1 MRWVRRIS
9 TFGMTTETEDLTT
22 AKRRLILRD
31 SLSILSLLLG
41 TAMLFAVT
49 LFLFRSFTAHRAVL
63 GQRWSDRGRAAL
75 QAGRPEEAIADLR
88 TALSYAPGTRAYE
101 LLLAE
106 ALGEAGH
113 SDEGF
118 NYFLGLWD
126 TEPGN
131 GFVNLELARLA
142 AKRNDRRAAVN
153 YYRAAI
159 YGTWEGDGVERRAG
173 VRLELA
179 RYLIATGD
187 LPAARMEL
195 LIAGGNAPDDY
206 DRDIALA
213 GLLQQAQDPGD
224 ARTFYQ
230 KAIAIGQGDPTA
242 PGLRRPGAGSGSAL
256 LSACPDARRVRD
268 EPKDHLLGDAGH
280 VRPTHQPTLDAT

>member
-1 MRWVRRIS
+1 
-9 TFGMTTETEDLTT
+9 
-22 AKRRLILRD
+22 
-31 SLSILSLLLG
+31 
-41 TAMLFAVT
+41 MLFAVT

-131 GFVNLELARLA
+131 GFVNSCLKKLFVAS
-142 AKRNDRRAAVN
+142 
-153 YYRAAI
+153 
-159 YGTWEGDGVERRAG
+159 W
-173 VRLELA
+173 
-179 RYLIATGD
+179 
-187 LPAARMEL
+187 
-195 LIAGGNAPDDY
+195 
-206 DRDIALA
+206 
-213 GLLQQAQDPGD
+213 QD
-224 ARTFYQ
+224 
-230 KAIAIGQGDPTA
+230 
-242 PGLRRPGAGSGSAL
+242 
-256 LSACPDARRVRD
+256 
-268 EPKDHLLGDAGH
+268 
-280 VRPTHQPTLDAT
+280 